1 MFCVS
6 SRRRHTRC
14 ALVTGVQTCALPIF
28 PSMPDAF
35 HYDASLFAGLLRRF
49 ADERHVERT
58 EGRIT
63 EVMRD
68 GDSGDVA
75 AILLDSGETIAGDL
89 FIDCT
94 GFRALLIGQTLG
106 VDYEDWT
113 HWLPCD
119 RAIAVATAP
128 PADPPLFTRATAR
141 KAGLHWRIPLH
152 HRTGN
157 GLVYC
162 GSGIYVADAA
172 ALLKGHLEST
182 VTGDPG

>member
-28 PSMPDAF
+28 PSMPYAF
-35 HYDASLFAGLLRRF
+35 HFDASLFAGLLRRF

-75 AILLDSGETIAGDL
+75 AILLDSGDTIAGDL
-89 FIDCT
+89 FIDCN
-94 GFRALLIGQTLG
+94 GFRALLIGPTLG
-106 VDYEDWT
+106 VD
-113 HWLPCD
+113 LD
-119 RAIAVATAP
+119 R
-128 PADPPLFTRATAR
+128 
-141 KAGLHWRIPLH
+141 K
-152 HRTGN
+152 
-157 GLVYC
+157 
-162 GSGIYVADAA
+162 SGGVG
-172 ALLKGHLEST
+172 KS
-182 VTGDPG
+182 VSVPVDPGGLRIIKKK